1 MEQIMEN
8 AMELITEKKKIK
20 MEQIMEKMI
29 WNKSWKKEN

>member
-1 MEQIMEN
+1 
-8 AMELITEKKKIK
+8 MELITEKKKIK

>member
-20 MEQIMEKMI
+20 MEQIMEKMK